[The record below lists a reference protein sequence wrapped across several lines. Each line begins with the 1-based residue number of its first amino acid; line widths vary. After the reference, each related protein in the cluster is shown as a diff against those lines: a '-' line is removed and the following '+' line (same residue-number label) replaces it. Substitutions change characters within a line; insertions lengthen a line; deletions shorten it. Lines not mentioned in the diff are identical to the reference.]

1 MRISDWSSDVCS
13 SDLSQARDRVAD
25 TTRITYITDDV
36 NALRQEVARQQAA
49 VRGLLLSG
57 NRDYIGKYETAK
69 AEYERRL
76 ASLQPRLTVEVARQ
90 QLTKA
95 DGEITRWQGDIVARQ
110 IGLMRNPLTVDE
122 ARVLTANGY
131 GQRILAPANPH
142 LNPPQQQGRPD

>member
-122 ARVLTANGY
+122 RSEEHTSELQSLMSNAYAVFC
-131 GQRILAPANPH
+131 
-142 LNPPQQQGRPD
+142 

>member
-1 MRISDWSSDVCS
+1 MKIVNNTRISIKLVAAFATLVLIIACLAGVTAYE
-13 SDLSQARDRVAD
+13 LSQARDRVAD

-76 ASLQPRLTVEVARQ
+76 ASLQPRRSEEHTSELQ
-90 QLTKA
+90 S
-95 DGEITRWQGDIVARQ
+95 
-110 IGLMRNPLTVDE
+110 LMRISYAVFCLKKKKKTQTFNNRTI
-122 ARVLTANGY
+122 
-131 GQRILAPANPH
+131 QC
-142 LNPPQQQGRPD
+142 

>member
-1 MRISDWSSDVCS
+1 MKIVNNTRISIKLVAAFATLVLIIACLAGVTAYE
-13 SDLSQARDRVAD
+13 LSQARDRVAD

-76 ASLQPRLTVEVARQ
+76 ASLQPRLTVDVARQ
-90 QLTKA
+90 QLTTA
-95 DGEITRWQGDIVARQ
+95 AGEIPRWPGDIVARQ
-110 IGLMRNPLTVDE
+110 DRQRVEQGKRGSERVD
-122 ARVLTANGY
+122 
-131 GQRILAPANPH
+131 
-142 LNPPQQQGRPD
+142 QGGS